1 MDYFLKFEKWLIR
14 CRKSDISIMFTDE
27 ITQHDWKDITDVDIK
42 PVADESENIHIISGK
57 LNNIHD
63 ANDNKCFFCFA
74 KQIDEITYS
83 CISDESFCWISTN
96 RDGVKGH
103 VHKITDFSWIIVIK
117 NEVIFLKVDE
127 RILSKISR
135 LQSLERTCFM
145 SESFDLSE
153 FDDSSMLS
161 CNIDEE
167 KRIFISMIGDDTK
180 LSFDFSLKEFLSEHM
195 SDDEDSYEEDEEK
208 VIIYGLPESCV
219 VSSDNRDKQIVIY
232 SESND
237 YI

>member
-1 MDYFLKFEKWLIR
+1 
-14 CRKSDISIMFTDE
+14 
-27 ITQHDWKDITDVDIK
+27 
-42 PVADESENIHIISGK
+42 
-57 LNNIHD
+57 
-63 ANDNKCFFCFA
+63 
-74 KQIDEITYS
+74 
-83 CISDESFCWISTN
+83 
-96 RDGVKGH
+96 
-103 VHKITDFSWIIVIK
+103 
-117 NEVIFLKVDE
+117 
-127 RILSKISR
+127 
-135 LQSLERTCFM
+135 M

-237 YI
+237 YIWKNYYSIYFIIGEDFI